1 MLTRSPTA
9 LYEQKNKIWFKHMH
23 CKKFIGQWKHKLK
36 DAQLFVARQPA
47 QSWYSL
53 AHHDIHLPWASGQVL
68 SYTSEHDKGRQ
79 IGKFKNDIVLLRPSI
94 AAFASCASSK
104 ITNPNPRGRPLSL
117 SVTTITIEDK
127 NCRMSYTHID
137 YILRKGPIPPD
148 WKVWKLHAGD
158 FENLIVN
165 I

>member
-9 LYEQKNKIWFKHMH
+9 QYEQKNKIWFKHMH

-79 IGKFKNDIVLLRPSI
+79 IGKFKNDIQCYRGHQSRLLHLPHLQKSQIQIHEVAQYLCLLPQSLLKTRI
-94 AAFASCASSK
+94 VECHILILTIYFVKARFHLTGKFGNCTLEISK
-104 ITNPNPRGRPLSL
+104 I
-117 SVTTITIEDK
+117 
-127 NCRMSYTHID
+127 
-137 YILRKGPIPPD
+137 
-148 WKVWKLHAGD
+148 
-158 FENLIVN
+158 
-165 I
+165 